1 MKLLEFFKNID
12 WSQALYVIL
21 GILVFVIVLGIIVLI
36 HEAGHFIIAKK
47 SGILC
52 HEFSIGMGPLIWQTK
67 KGETMFS
74 IRAIP
79 FGGYVAMAGE
89 EVEFDALK
97 DVKKVKVI
105 LENNRV
111 CKIIINLN
119 NPKYNNLPVYN
130 LVSYDLSGTMEA
142 LDNELYLELQ
152 SEDGEV
158 NKYIVARDAM
168 MNVEKKDELQI
179 APKNRTFAYKPFWN
193 RFFSVLAG
201 PLMNFVLAIIVFF
214 IMGVC
219 YGYADTSSTKI
230 AEVSGPALVAG
241 LENDDT
247 IYSINGEELSDWDD
261 LSNAMAKAAK
271 GEGISQEGTIEVV
284 YLDASNNNQK
294 VTVVLEPQVF
304 IYSVE
309 MVLKYDKETPDNK
322 VIVGDYGD
330 LMSETKAG
338 KAGLLPG
345 DYGDLMSETKAGKA
359 GLLPGDEILKIDD
372 TDINGVKDILVFF
385 NSFTEAKTVKFYVNR
400 TKEDG
405 TMEALSFDVDTYSAD
420 MLDTSSIPQTK
431 LKMGVS
437 TGSSRDFVKSLYM
450 PWKQTGEAS
459 VQIFKTL
466 GLFFKKGSGVKLTDL
481 SGPVGILSLFTQ
493 LVKGEDSFYQILYC
507 TGLLSVNI
515 GLINLLPLPALDGG
529 RLAFLAYE
537 GVTKKKPTPKVE
549 NTIHN
554 IGFILLM
561 GLFVVIL
568 ISDVIKCF

>member
-1 MKLLEFFKNID
+1 MDWLEILYG
-12 WSQALYVIL
+12 ALGV
-21 GILVFVIVLGIIVLI
+21 LVFVLVLGIIVLI

-74 IRAIP
+74 IRAIL

-97 DVKKVKVI
+97 DVKQVKVI

-111 CKIIINLN
+111 CKIIINLD

-142 LDNELYLELQ
+142 LDNELYLELE
-152 SEDGEV
+152 SEDGEI
-158 NKYIVARDAM
+158 NKYIVNRDAM
-168 MNVEKKDELQI
+168 MNLEKKDEMQI

-230 AEVSGPALVAG
+230 AEVSGPAQVAG
-241 LENDDT
+241 LENNDT
-247 IYSINGEELSDWDD
+247 IYSINGEVLSDWND

-271 GEGISQEGTIEVV
+271 GEGISQDGTIEVV
-284 YLDASNNNQK
+284 YLDESNNNEL
-294 VTVVLEPQVF
+294 VTVMLEPQVF
-304 IYSVE
+304 VYSVE

-322 VIVGDYGD
+322 VIIGDYGD
-330 LMSETKAG
+330 VMSDTKV
-338 KAGLLPG
+338 
-345 DYGDLMSETKAGKA
+345 GKA

-372 TDINGVKDILVFF
+372 TDINGIKDLLVFF
-385 NSFTEAKTVKFYVNR
+385 NSFTEAKTVTFYVNR

-405 TMEALSFDVDTYSAD
+405 TIEALSFDVDTYSAD

-431 LKMGVS
+431 LTMGVS

-450 PWKQTGEAS
+450 PWVQTGEAS

-493 LVKGEDSFYQILYC
+493 LVKGEDSFYQILYW

>member
-1 MKLLEFFKNID
+1 MKFLGFYNIE
-12 WSQALYVIL
+12 WSQVLYTIL
-21 GILVFVIVLGIIVLI
+21 GVIVFILVLGIIVLI
-36 HEAGHFIIAKK
+36 HEAGHFLIAKK

-97 DVKKVKVI
+97 DVKNVKVI
-105 LENNRV
+105 IDNDRIN
-111 CKIIINLN
+111 KIIINLD
-119 NPKYNNLPVYN
+119 NPKYESLPVYKI
-130 LVSYDLSGTMEA
+130 LSYDLSGT
-142 LDNELYLELQ
+142 LDGKEDELYLELE
-152 SEDGEV
+152 SEDGAV
-158 NKYIVARDAM
+158 NTYIVDRCAM
-168 MNVEKKDELQI
+168 MNVTKKEELQI

-201 PLMNFVLAIIVFF
+201 PLMNFVLAVIVFF
-214 IMGVC
+214 IMGVSF
-219 YGYADTSSTKI
+219 GYADTSSTKV
-230 AEVSGPALVAG
+230 AEVSGPALIAG
-241 LENDDT
+241 IENGDT
-247 IYSINGEELSDWDD
+247 IYSINGTTLSDWND
-261 LSNAMAKAAK
+261 LSNTLADVAK
-271 GEGISQEGTIEVV
+271 GNGITDQGLIEVV
-284 YLDASNNNQK
+284 YLDASNNNEK
-294 VTVVLEPQVF
+294 VTTIIEPQVF

-322 VIVGDYGD
+322 VIVGDYGAQ
-330 LMSETKAG
+330 MG
-338 KAGLLPG
+338 
-345 DYGDLMSETKAGKA
+345 ETKAGKA
-359 GLLPGDEILKIDD
+359 GLLPGDEILKLNDTEIDGIDD
-372 TDINGVKDILVFF
+372 ILAYF
-385 NSFTEAKTVKFYVNR
+385 NSFTEAKKVTFYVNR

-405 TMEALSFDVDTYSAD
+405 TVESMSFDVDTYSAD

-431 LKMGVS
+431 VMMGVS
-437 TGSSRDFVKSLYM
+437 TGSSRSFVKSLYM
-450 PWKQTGEAS
+450 PWVQTGEAS
-459 VQIFKTL
+459 LQIFKTL

-481 SGPVGILSLFTQ
+481 SGPVGILNLFTQ
-493 LVKGEDSFYQILYC
+493 LVKGEDAFYQILYW

-537 GVTKKKPTPKVE
+537 GITKKKPTPKVE

-568 ISDVIKCF
+568 ISDFIKCI

>member
-1 MKLLEFFKNID
+1 MNWLEILYG
-12 WSQALYVIL
+12 ALGV
-21 GILVFVIVLGIIVLI
+21 LVFVLVLGIIVLI
-36 HEAGHFIIAKK
+36 HEAGHFLIAKK

-89 EVEFDALK
+89 EVEFDVLK
-97 DVKKVKVI
+97 DVKHIKVI
-105 LENNRV
+105 LEKNRV
-111 CKIIINLN
+111 AKIIINLD
-119 NPKYNNLPVYN
+119 NPKYKDIPVYN
-130 LVSYDLSGTMEA
+130 LLSYDLSGTLEGHT
-142 LDNELYLELQ
+142 DELYLELE
-152 SEDGEV
+152 SESGEI
-158 NKYIVARDAM
+158 NKYIVNRDAM
-168 MNVEKKDELQI
+168 MNVEKKEEMQI

-261 LSNAMAKAAK
+261 LSSAMAKAAK

-294 VTVVLEPQVF
+294 VTVILEPQVF

-330 LMSETKAG
+330 LMSETKV
-338 KAGLLPG
+338 
-345 DYGDLMSETKAGKA
+345 GKA

-431 LKMGVS
+431 LTMGVS

-450 PWKQTGEAS
+450 PWVQTGEAS
-459 VQIFKTL
+459 IQIFKTL

-481 SGPVGILSLFTQ
+481 SGPVGILNLFTQ
-493 LVKGEDSFYQILYC
+493 LVKGDDAFYQILYW

-549 NTIHN
+549 NMIHN

>member
-36 HEAGHFIIAKK
+36 HEAGHFLVAKK

-97 DVKKVKVI
+97 DVKQVKVI

-142 LDNELYLELQ
+142 HDNELYLELE

-230 AEVSGPALVAG
+230 AEVSGPAQVAG
-241 LENDDT
+241 LENNDT
-247 IYSINGEELSDWDD
+247 IYSINGEVLTDWND

-284 YLDASNNNQK
+284 YLDESNNNQK

-330 LMSETKAG
+330 VMSDTKV
-338 KAGLLPG
+338 
-345 DYGDLMSETKAGKA
+345 GKA

-372 TDINGVKDILVFF
+372 TDINGIKDLLVFF
-385 NSFTEAKTVKFYVNR
+385 NSFTEAKTVTFYVNR

-405 TMEALSFDVDTYSAD
+405 TMEALSFEVDTYSAD
-420 MLDTSSIPQTK
+420 MLDTSNIPQTK
-431 LKMGVS
+431 LTMGVS
-437 TGSSRDFVKSLYM
+437 TGTSRDFVKSLYM
-450 PWKQTGEAS
+450 PWVQTGEAS

-493 LVKGEDSFYQILYC
+493 LVKGEDSFYQILYW

-529 RLAFLAYE
+529 RLVFLAYE

>member
-1 MKLLEFFKNID
+1 MNLVEFFKNID
-12 WSQALYVIL
+12 WSQVLYVIL
-21 GILVFVIVLGIIVLI
+21 GIIVFVIVLGVIVLI
-36 HEAGHFIIAKK
+36 HEGGHFLIAKK

-97 DVKKVKVI
+97 DVRRVKVI

-111 CKIIINLN
+111 TKIIINLD
-119 NPKYNNLPVYN
+119 NPKYKDLPVYN
-130 LVSYDLSGTMEA
+130 LLSYDLSGTMEA
-142 LDNELYLELQ
+142 DNDELYLELE
-152 SEDGEV
+152 SESGEV
-158 NKYIVARDAM
+158 NKYIVNRDAM
-168 MNVEKKDELQI
+168 MNIEKKEEMQI

-261 LSNAMAKAAK
+261 LSSAMAKAAK

-294 VTVVLEPQVF
+294 VTVILEPQVF

-309 MVLKYDKETPDNK
+309 MVLKYDKETPNNK

-330 LMSETKAG
+330 LMSETKV
-338 KAGLLPG
+338 
-345 DYGDLMSETKAGKA
+345 GKA
-359 GLLPGDEILKIDD
+359 GLLPGDEILKLDD
-372 TDINGVKDILVFF
+372 TEINGVKDILVFF

-431 LKMGVS
+431 LTMGVS

-450 PWKQTGEAS
+450 PWVQTGEAS
-459 VQIFKTL
+459 IQIFKTL

-481 SGPVGILSLFTQ
+481 SGPVGILNLFTQ
-493 LVKGEDSFYQILYC
+493 LVQGEDAFYQILYW

-537 GVTKKKPTPKVE
+537 GVTRKKPTPKVE
-549 NTIHN
+549 NMIHN

>member
-1 MKLLEFFKNID
+1 MKFLGFYNIE
-12 WSQALYVIL
+12 WSQVLYLIL
-21 GILVFVIVLGIIVLI
+21 GVIVFILVLGIIVLI

-97 DVKKVKVI
+97 DVKRVKVI

-111 CKIIINLN
+111 CKIIINLD

-130 LVSYDLSGTMEA
+130 LVSYDLSGTMEG
-142 LDNELYLELQ
+142 LDDELYLELE

-168 MNVEKKDELQI
+168 MNVEKKEELQI

-230 AEVSGPALVAG
+230 AEVSGPAQVAG
-241 LENDDT
+241 LENNDT
-247 IYSINGEELSDWDD
+247 IYSINGEVLSDWDD
-261 LSNAMAKAAK
+261 LSAAMAKAAK
-271 GEGISQEGTIEVV
+271 GEGISQDGTIEVV
-284 YLDASNNNQK
+284 YLDESNNNEL
-294 VTVVLEPQVF
+294 VTVMLEPQVF
-304 IYSVE
+304 VYSVE

-330 LMSETKAG
+330 LMSDTKV
-338 KAGLLPG
+338 
-345 DYGDLMSETKAGKA
+345 GKA

-372 TDINGVKDILVFF
+372 TDINGIKDLLVFF
-385 NSFTEAKTVKFYVNR
+385 NSFTEAKTVTFYVNR

-405 TMEALSFDVDTYSAD
+405 TMEALSFNVDTYSAD

-431 LKMGVS
+431 LTMGVS

-450 PWKQTGEAS
+450 PWVQTGEAS

-493 LVKGEDSFYQILYC
+493 LVKGEDSFYQILYW

>member
-1 MKLLEFFKNID
+1 
-12 WSQALYVIL
+12 
-21 GILVFVIVLGIIVLI
+21 
-36 HEAGHFIIAKK
+36 
-47 SGILC
+47 
-52 HEFSIGMGPLIWQTK
+52 
-67 KGETMFS
+67 MF
-74 IRAIP
+74 
-79 FGGYVAMAGE
+79 
-89 EVEFDALK
+89 
-97 DVKKVKVI
+97 
-105 LENNRV
+105 
-111 CKIIINLN
+111 CKIIINLD

-130 LVSYDLSGTMEA
+130 LVSYDLSGTMDV
-142 LDNELYLELQ
+142 LDNELYLELE

-247 IYSINGEELSDWDD
+247 IYSINGEVLTDWND

-284 YLDASNNNQK
+284 YLDESNNNEL
-294 VTVVLEPQVF
+294 VTVMLEPQVF
-304 IYSVE
+304 VYSVE

-330 LMSETKAG
+330 AMSDTKV
-338 KAGLLPG
+338 
-345 DYGDLMSETKAGKA
+345 GKA

-372 TDINGVKDILVFF
+372 TDINGIKDLLVFF
-385 NSFTEAKTVKFYVNR
+385 NSFTEAKTVTFYVNR

-405 TMEALSFDVDTYSAD
+405 TMEALSFEVDTYSAD
-420 MLDTSSIPQTK
+420 MLDTSNIPQTK
-431 LKMGVS
+431 LTMGVS
-437 TGSSRDFVKSLYM
+437 TGTSRDFVKSLYM
-450 PWKQTGEAS
+450 PWVQTGEAS

-493 LVKGEDSFYQILYC
+493 LVKGEDSFYQILYW

-561 GLFVVIL
+561 GLFVVVL

>member
-1 MKLLEFFKNID
+1 MNEI
-12 WSQALYVIL
+12 LYIAIGVL
-21 GILVFVIVLGIIVLI
+21 VFILVLGLIVLI
-36 HEAGHFIIAKK
+36 HEAGHFLVAKK

-97 DVKKVKVI
+97 DVKNVKVI
-105 LENNRV
+105 IDNNV
-111 CKIIINLN
+111 ITKIIINLD
-119 NPKYNNLPVYN
+119 NPKYQDFPVYKI
-130 LVSYDLSGTMEA
+130 VSYDLSGT
-142 LDNELYLELQ
+142 LDAKEDELYLELE
-152 SEDGEV
+152 SENGEV
-158 NKYIVARDAM
+158 TKYVVDRCAM
-168 MNVEKKDELQI
+168 MNVEKKEELQI

-214 IMGVC
+214 VMGVC
-219 YGYADTSSTKI
+219 FGYADTSTTKI
-230 AEVSGPALVAG
+230 AEVSGPSLSAG
-241 LENDDT
+241 LENGDT
-247 IYSINGEELSDWDD
+247 IYSINGKELSDWND
-261 LSNAMAKAAK
+261 LSTVLAGVAK
-271 GEGISQEGTIEVV
+271 GEGITSDGLIDVV
-284 YLDASNNNQK
+284 YLDSSNNNEQ
-294 VTVVLEPQVF
+294 VSVRIEPQIFV
-304 IYSVE
+304 YSVE

-322 VIVGDYGD
+322 VIVGDYGAQ
-330 LMSETKAG
+330 MSETKV
-338 KAGLLPG
+338 
-345 DYGDLMSETKAGKA
+345 GKA
-359 GLLPGDEILKIDD
+359 GLLPGDEIIKLDNTEISG
-372 TDINGVKDILVFF
+372 INDLLTFF
-385 NSFTEAKTVKFYVNR
+385 TSFTESKDVTFYVNR

-405 TMEALSFDVDTYSAD
+405 SVETLSFVVNTYSLD

-431 LKMGVS
+431 VMMGVS
-437 TGSSRDFVKSLYM
+437 TGSSRSFVKSLYM
-450 PWKQTGEAS
+450 PFVQTGEAS
-459 VQIFKTL
+459 LQIFKTL

-481 SGPVGILSLFTQ
+481 SGPVGILNLFTQ
-493 LVKGEDSFYQILYC
+493 LVKGEDSFYQILYW

-568 ISDVIKCF
+568 ISDFIKCF

>member
-1 MKLLEFFKNID
+1 MNWLEILYG
-12 WSQALYVIL
+12 ALGV
-21 GILVFVIVLGIIVLI
+21 LVFVLVLGIIVLI
-36 HEAGHFIIAKK
+36 HEAGHFLIAKK

-89 EVEFDALK
+89 EVEFDVLK
-97 DVKKVKVI
+97 DVKRIKVI
-105 LENNRV
+105 LEKNRV
-111 CKIIINLN
+111 AKIIINLD
-119 NPKYNNLPVYN
+119 NPKYKDLPVYN
-130 LVSYDLSGTMEA
+130 LLSYDLSGTLEGHI
-142 LDNELYLELQ
+142 DELYLELE
-152 SEDGEV
+152 SESGEI
-158 NKYIVARDAM
+158 NKYIVNRDAM
-168 MNVEKKDELQI
+168 MNVEKKEEMQI

-261 LSNAMAKAAK
+261 LSSAMAKAAK
-271 GEGISQEGTIEVV
+271 GEGISQQGTIEVV

-345 DYGDLMSETKAGKA
+345 D
-359 GLLPGDEILKIDD
+359 EILKIDD

-385 NSFTEAKTVKFYVNR
+385 NSFTEAKKVKFYVNR

-405 TMEALSFDVDTYSAD
+405 TIEALSFDVDTYSAD

-431 LKMGVS
+431 LTMGVS

-450 PWKQTGEAS
+450 PWVQTGEAS
-459 VQIFKTL
+459 IQIFKTL

-481 SGPVGILSLFTQ
+481 SGPVGILNLFTQ
-493 LVKGEDSFYQILYC
+493 LVKGDDAFYQILYW

-537 GVTKKKPTPKVE
+537 GVTRKKPTPKVE
-549 NTIHN
+549 NMIHN

>member
-1 MKLLEFFKNID
+1 MNLVEFFKNID
-12 WSQALYVIL
+12 WSQVLYVIL
-21 GILVFVIVLGIIVLI
+21 GIIVFVIVLGVIVLI
-36 HEAGHFIIAKK
+36 HEAGHFLIAKK

-89 EVEFDALK
+89 EVEFDVLK
-97 DVKKVKVI
+97 DVKRIKVI
-105 LENNRV
+105 LEKNRV
-111 CKIIINLN
+111 AKIIINLD
-119 NPKYNNLPVYN
+119 NPKYKDLPVYN
-130 LVSYDLSGTMEA
+130 LLSYDLSGTLEGHS
-142 LDNELYLELQ
+142 DELYLELE
-152 SEDGEV
+152 SESGEI
-158 NKYIVARDAM
+158 NKYIVNRDAM
-168 MNVEKKDELQI
+168 MNVEKKEEMQI

-261 LSNAMAKAAK
+261 LSSAMAKAAK

-322 VIVGDYGD
+322 VIV
-330 LMSETKAG
+330 
-338 KAGLLPG
+338 G

-431 LKMGVS
+431 LTMGVS
-437 TGSSRDFVKSLYM
+437 TGSSRDLVKSLYM
-450 PWKQTGEAS
+450 PWVQTGEAS
-459 VQIFKTL
+459 IQIFKTL

-481 SGPVGILSLFTQ
+481 SGPVGILNLFTQ
-493 LVKGEDSFYQILYC
+493 LVKGDDAFYQILYW

-537 GVTKKKPTPKVE
+537 GVTRKKPTPKVE
-549 NTIHN
+549 NMIHN

>member
-1 MKLLEFFKNID
+1 MNEI
-12 WSQALYVIL
+12 LYIAIGVL
-21 GILVFVIVLGIIVLI
+21 VFILVLGLIVLI
-36 HEAGHFIIAKK
+36 HEAGHFLVAKK

-97 DVKKVKVI
+97 DVKNVKVI
-105 LENNRV
+105 IDNNIIT
-111 CKIIINLN
+111 KIIINLD
-119 NPKYNNLPVYN
+119 NPKYQDLPVYKI
-130 LVSYDLSGTMEA
+130 VSYDLSGT
-142 LDNELYLELQ
+142 LDAKEDELYLELE
-152 SEDGEV
+152 SENGEV
-158 NKYIVARDAM
+158 TKYVVDRCAM
-168 MNVEKKDELQI
+168 MNVEKKEELQI

-214 IMGVC
+214 VMGVC
-219 YGYADTSSTKI
+219 FGYADTSTTKI
-230 AEVSGPALVAG
+230 AEVSGPSLSAG
-241 LENDDT
+241 LENGDT
-247 IYSINGEELSDWDD
+247 IYSINGKELSDWND
-261 LSNAMAKAAK
+261 LSTVLASVAK
-271 GEGISQEGTIEVV
+271 GEGITSDGLIDVV
-284 YLDASNNNQK
+284 YLDSSNNNEQ
-294 VTVVLEPQVF
+294 VSVRIEPQIFV
-304 IYSVE
+304 YSVE

-322 VIVGDYGD
+322 VIVGDYGAQ
-330 LMSETKAG
+330 MSETKV
-338 KAGLLPG
+338 
-345 DYGDLMSETKAGKA
+345 GKA
-359 GLLPGDEILKIDD
+359 GLLPGDEIIKLDNTEISG
-372 TDINGVKDILVFF
+372 INDLLTFF
-385 NSFTEAKTVKFYVNR
+385 TSFTESKDVTFYVNR

-405 TMEALSFDVDTYSAD
+405 SVETLSFVVNTYSAD

-431 LKMGVS
+431 VMMGVS
-437 TGSSRDFVKSLYM
+437 TGSSRSFVKSLYM
-450 PWKQTGEAS
+450 PFVQTGEAS
-459 VQIFKTL
+459 LQIFKTL

-481 SGPVGILSLFTQ
+481 SGPVGILNLFTQ
-493 LVKGEDSFYQILYC
+493 LVKGEDSFYQILYW

-568 ISDVIKCF
+568 ISDFIKCF

>member
-1 MKLLEFFKNID
+1 MKFLGFYNIE
-12 WSQALYVIL
+12 WSQVLYLIL
-21 GILVFVIVLGIIVLI
+21 GVIVFILVLGIIVLI

-97 DVKKVKVI
+97 DVKQVKVI
-105 LENNRV
+105 LENDRV
-111 CKIIINLN
+111 CKIIINLD

-142 LDNELYLELQ
+142 LDDELYLELE

-168 MNVEKKDELQI
+168 MNIEKKEEMQI

-230 AEVSGPALVAG
+230 AEVSGPAQVAG
-241 LENDDT
+241 LENNDT
-247 IYSINGEELSDWDD
+247 IYSINGEVLSDWDD
-261 LSNAMAKAAK
+261 LSAAMAKAAK
-271 GEGISQEGTIEVV
+271 GEGISQNGTIEVV
-284 YLDASNNNQK
+284 YLDESNNNEL
-294 VTVVLEPQVF
+294 VTVMLEPQVF
-304 IYSVE
+304 VYSVE
-309 MVLKYDKETPDNK
+309 MVLKFDKETPDNK

-330 LMSETKAG
+330 LMSDTKV
-338 KAGLLPG
+338 
-345 DYGDLMSETKAGKA
+345 GKA

-372 TDINGVKDILVFF
+372 TDINGIKDLLVFF
-385 NSFTEAKTVKFYVNR
+385 NSFTEAKTVTFYVNR

-405 TMEALSFDVDTYSAD
+405 TIEALSFDVDTYSAD

-431 LKMGVS
+431 LTMGVS
-437 TGSSRDFVKSLYM
+437 TGTSRDFVKSLYM
-450 PWKQTGEAS
+450 PWVQTGEAS

-493 LVKGEDSFYQILYC
+493 LVKGEDSFYQILYWA
-507 TGLLSVNI
+507 GLLSVNI

>member
-36 HEAGHFIIAKK
+36 HEAGHFLVAKK

-74 IRAIP
+74 LRAIP

-97 DVKKVKVI
+97 DVKQVKVI

-111 CKIIINLN
+111 CKIIINLD

-142 LDNELYLELQ
+142 HDNELYLELE

-158 NKYIVARDAM
+158 NKYIVNRDAM

-230 AEVSGPALVAG
+230 AEVSGPAQVAG
-241 LENDDT
+241 LENNDT
-247 IYSINGEELSDWDD
+247 IYSINGEVLTDWND

-271 GEGISQEGTIEVV
+271 GEGISQNGTIEVV
-284 YLDASNNNQK
+284 YLDESNNNEK
-294 VTVVLEPQVF
+294 VTVVLEPQIFV
-304 IYSVE
+304 YSVE

-330 LMSETKAG
+330 LMSDTKV
-338 KAGLLPG
+338 
-345 DYGDLMSETKAGKA
+345 GKA

-372 TDINGVKDILVFF
+372 TEINGIKDLLVFF
-385 NSFTEAKTVKFYVNR
+385 NSFTEAKTVTFYVNR
-400 TKEDG
+400 TKENG

-420 MLDTSSIPQTK
+420 MLDTSNIPQTK
-431 LKMGVS
+431 LTMGVS
-437 TGSSRDFVKSLYM
+437 TGTSRDFVKSLYM
-450 PWKQTGEAS
+450 PWVQTGEAS

-493 LVKGEDSFYQILYC
+493 LVKGEDSFYQILYW

-537 GVTKKKPTPKVE
+537 GVTKKKTTPKVE

>member
-1 MKLLEFFKNID
+1 MDWLEILYG
-12 WSQALYVIL
+12 ALGV
-21 GILVFVIVLGIIVLI
+21 LVFVLVLGIIVLI

-97 DVKKVKVI
+97 DVKQVKVI
-105 LENNRV
+105 LENDRV
-111 CKIIINLN
+111 CKIIINLD

-130 LVSYDLSGTMEA
+130 LVSYDLSGTMEGF
-142 LDNELYLELQ
+142 DDELYLELE

-168 MNVEKKDELQI
+168 MNVEKKEELQI

-230 AEVSGPALVAG
+230 AEVSGPAQVAG
-241 LENDDT
+241 LENNDT
-247 IYSINGEELSDWDD
+247 IYSINGEVLSDWDD
-261 LSNAMAKAAK
+261 LSTAMAKAAK
-271 GEGISQEGTIEVV
+271 GEGISQDGTIEVV
-284 YLDASNNNQK
+284 YLDESNNNEL
-294 VTVVLEPQVF
+294 VTVMLEPQVF
-304 IYSVE
+304 VYSVE

-330 LMSETKAG
+330 LMSDTKV
-338 KAGLLPG
+338 
-345 DYGDLMSETKAGKA
+345 GKA

-372 TDINGVKDILVFF
+372 TDINGIKDLLVFF
-385 NSFTEAKTVKFYVNR
+385 NSFTEAKTVTFYVNR

-405 TMEALSFDVDTYSAD
+405 TIEALSFDVDTYSAD

-431 LKMGVS
+431 LTMGVS
-437 TGSSRDFVKSLYM
+437 TGTSRDFVKSLYM
-450 PWKQTGEAS
+450 PWVQTGEAS

-493 LVKGEDSFYQILYC
+493 LVKGEDSFYQILYW

>member
-1 MKLLEFFKNID
+1 MNLLEFFKNID
-12 WSQALYVIL
+12 WSQVLYVIL
-21 GILVFVIVLGIIVLI
+21 GIVVFVIVLGIIVLI
-36 HEAGHFIIAKK
+36 HEGGHFLVAKK

-97 DVKKVKVI
+97 DVKNVKVI
-105 LENNRV
+105 LENNRIT
-111 CKIIINLN
+111 KIILNLD
-119 NPKYNNLPVYN
+119 NPKYESLPVYKI
-130 LVSYDLSGTMEA
+130 VSYDLSGTMEA
-142 LDNELYLELQ
+142 HADELFLEL
-152 SEDGEV
+152 ENEAGEV
-158 NKYIVARDAM
+158 NKYVVERDAM
-168 MNVEKKDELQI
+168 MNVQKKEEMQI

-201 PLMNFVLAIIVFF
+201 PLMNFVLAVVVFF

-219 YGYADTSSTKI
+219 FGYADTSSTKV
-230 AEVSGPALVAG
+230 AEVSGPALEAG
-241 LENDDT
+241 IENGDT
-247 IYSINGEELSDWDD
+247 IYSINGIELEDWND
-261 LSNAMAKAAK
+261 LSNTLADVAK
-271 GEGISQEGTIEVV
+271 GKGITADGLIEVV
-284 YLDASNNNQK
+284 YLDSSDDNKQ
-294 VTVVLEPQVF
+294 VTVIVEPQVL

-309 MVLKYDKETPDNK
+309 MVLKFDKEAPNNK
-322 VIVGDYGD
+322 VIVGDYGAQ
-330 LMSETKAG
+330 MSETKV
-338 KAGLLPG
+338 
-345 DYGDLMSETKAGKA
+345 GKA
-359 GLLPGDEILKIDD
+359 GLLPGDEIIKLDENEIDGIDD
-372 TDINGVKDILVFF
+372 ILTYFT
-385 NSFTEAKTVKFYVNR
+385 SFTEAKTVTFYVNR

-405 TMEALSFDVDTYSAD
+405 TTETLSFDVDTYSAD
-420 MLDTSSIPQTK
+420 MLGTSNIPQTK
-431 LKMGVS
+431 VMMGVS
-437 TGSSRDFVKSLYM
+437 TGTSRSFVKSLYM
-450 PWKQTGEAS
+450 PWVQTGEAS
-459 VQIFKTL
+459 LQIFKTL

-481 SGPVGILSLFTQ
+481 SGPVGILNLFTQ
-493 LVKGEDSFYQILYC
+493 LVKGEDSFYQILYW

>member
-36 HEAGHFIIAKK
+36 HEAGHFLVAKK

-97 DVKKVKVI
+97 DVKQVKVI

-111 CKIIINLN
+111 CKIIINLD

-142 LDNELYLELQ
+142 HDNELYLELE

-230 AEVSGPALVAG
+230 AEVSGPAQVAG
-241 LENDDT
+241 LENNDT
-247 IYSINGEELSDWDD
+247 IYSINGEVLTDWND

-284 YLDASNNNQK
+284 YLDESNNNEL
-294 VTVVLEPQVF
+294 VTVMLEPQVF
-304 IYSVE
+304 VYSVE

-330 LMSETKAG
+330 VMSDTKV
-338 KAGLLPG
+338 
-345 DYGDLMSETKAGKA
+345 GKA

-372 TDINGVKDILVFF
+372 TDINGIKDLLVFF
-385 NSFTEAKTVKFYVNR
+385 NSFTEAKTVTFYVNR

-405 TMEALSFDVDTYSAD
+405 TMEALSFEVDTYSAD

-431 LKMGVS
+431 LTMGVS
-437 TGSSRDFVKSLYM
+437 TGTSRDFVKSLYM
-450 PWKQTGEAS
+450 PWVQTGEAS

-481 SGPVGILSLFTQ
+481 SGPVRILSLFTQ
-493 LVKGEDSFYQILYC
+493 LVKGEDSFYQILYW